1 MKPYFHIKD
10 VTLQLLFPFR
20 STRKVCTLTL
30 FLFFRAKNAV
40 LTLDFCIYYIF
51 QTDDDVINIKSIL
64 SVAFELHGHISSF
77 IGTLQKDD
85 RTSFS

>member
-10 VTLQLLFPFR
+10 VTLHLLFPFG
-20 STRKVCTLTL
+20 STRQVCTLTL
-30 FLFFRAKNAV
+30 FLFFRIKNAG
-40 LTLDFCIYYIF
+40 LTFDLCIYYIS

-64 SVAFELHGHISSF
+64 SVAFELHSHISSF